1 MSQRAQLRAP
11 AAACF
16 AAAIAVL
23 AVGLRVARE
32 PPASAERREA
42 EPATAHIETEATS
55 SERPVSGDSVGL
67 AEMSDRFRNAAL
79 TAAIREGGFV
89 CDVVVDAIRSAA
101 DVWIASC
108 RNMINYRVDVAED
121 RSLIARP
128 VASYFDQV
136 GPPPILDDGFRID
149 RNAPVRLPPF
159 PTK

>member
-1 MSQRAQLRAP
+1 
-11 AAACF
+11 
-16 AAAIAVL
+16 V
-23 AVGLRVARE
+23 RVARE
-32 PPASAERREA
+32 PGASAERRELEPSAGA
-42 EPATAHIETEATS
+42 ESEATAPEREA
-55 SERPVSGDSVGL
+55 PISGESVGL

-89 CDVVVDAIRSAA
+89 CDDVVDAIRSAD

-108 RNMINYRVDVAED
+108 RNMINYRVDVTEE

-136 GPPPILDDGFRID
+136 GPPPIRGDGFRID
-149 RNAPVRLPPF
+149 RNGPVRLPPF